1 MNKKYKKN
9 WIALV
14 IGIGFWVMM
23 GSILWAET
31 ENTKTS
37 TITSQDIRES
47 AENYLI
53 NHLDWDPESMDIQIN
68 YEARDFKVPEGK
80 LLLNYGRIN
89 NPRGIGRIS
98 LTLIVKVDQKF
109 IKRLRV
115 NASVGVY
122 QDIVKIVNPLQ
133 RGNVIRES
141 DIVIERTRTER
152 LIRNTPTALDKVIGQ
167 AATRNLQAG
176 NIVKFRDLKKVPTIK
191 RGARVIILAR
201 KGSMKITASG
211 TAREDGFKNSIIQV
225 VNLETK
231 KTIYAEVINSK
242 TVEVSF

>member
-1 MNKKYKKN
+1 MNKKYNKN

-14 IGIGFWVMM
+14 IGIGLWVMT

-31 ENTKTS
+31 ENTKTL

-68 YEARDFKVPEGK
+68 YEASDIKVPEGK
-80 LLLNYGRIN
+80 LLLDYGRIN
-89 NPRGIGRIS
+89 NPRIVGRIT
-98 LTLIVKVDQKF
+98 LTLLVKVDEKF
-109 IKRLRV
+109 IKRVRV

-122 QDIVKIVNPLQ
+122 QDVVKIVNSLQ
-133 RGNVIRES
+133 RGNVISES

-176 NIVKFRDLKKVPTIK
+176 NIVKFRDLKQVPTIK

-201 KGSMKITASG
+201 KGSMKITTSG

-225 VNLETK
+225 INLETK

>member
-1 MNKKYKKN
+1 
-9 WIALV
+9 
-14 IGIGFWVMM
+14 
-23 GSILWAET
+23 
-31 ENTKTS
+31 
-37 TITSQDIRES
+37 
-47 AENYLI
+47 
-53 NHLDWDPESMDIQIN
+53 
-68 YEARDFKVPEGK
+68 
-80 LLLNYGRIN
+80 LNYGRIN

-115 NASVGVY
+115 NARVGVY
-122 QDIVKIVNPLQ
+122 QDVVKIVNALQ